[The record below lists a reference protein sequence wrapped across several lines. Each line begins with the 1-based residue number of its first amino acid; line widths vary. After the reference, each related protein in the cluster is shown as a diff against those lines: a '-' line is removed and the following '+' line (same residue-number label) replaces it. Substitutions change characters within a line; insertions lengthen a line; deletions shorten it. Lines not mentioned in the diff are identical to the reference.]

1 MTRIVIYAA
10 LLAAVSAYAFLR
22 GRSDERIAAAVCVV
36 ASLVSVA
43 LLGPVRQRYSGVETG
58 VLIVDL
64 ATLAAFTWIA
74 LKSERFWPLW
84 ISGLQLTTTMGH
96 LLKAVDANL
105 IPLAYGAALR
115 SWSYPILIIVAVGTW
130 RGERRRRRHRVPV
143 PA

>member
-1 MTRIVIYAA
+1 MTRILIYAA

-22 GRSDERIAAAVCVV
+22 GRSDERIAAAVCVI

-96 LLKAVDANL
+96 LLKAVDSNL

-130 RGERRRRRHRVPV
+130 RGERRRRHPV
-143 PA
+143 PAPA

>member
-1 MTRIVIYAA
+1 MTRILIYAA

-22 GRSDERIAAAVCVV
+22 GRSDERIAAAVCVI

-96 LLKAVDANL
+96 LLKAVDSNL

-130 RGERRRRRHRVPV
+130 RGERRRRHTV
-143 PA
+143 PAPA

>member
-1 MTRIVIYAA
+1 VI
-10 LLAAVSAYAFLR
+10 
-22 GRSDERIAAAVCVV
+22 

-96 LLKAVDANL
+96 LLKAVDSNL

-130 RGERRRRRHRVPV
+130 RGERRRRHPV
-143 PA
+143 PAPA

>member
-1 MTRIVIYAA
+1 MTRILIYAA
-10 LLAAVSAYAFLR
+10 LLAAVSAYAFMR
-22 GRSDERIAAAVCVV
+22 GRSDERIAAAVCVI

-96 LLKAVDANL
+96 LLKAVDSNL

-130 RGERRRRRHRVPV
+130 RGEHRRRHPV
-143 PA
+143 PAPA

>member
-1 MTRIVIYAA
+1 MTRILIYAA
-10 LLAAVSAYAFLR
+10 LLAAVSAYAFMR
-22 GRSDERIAAAVCVV
+22 GRSDERIAAAVCVI

-96 LLKAVDANL
+96 LLKAVDSNL

-130 RGERRRRRHRVPV
+130 RGERRRRQPV
-143 PA
+143 PSPA

>member
-1 MTRIVIYAA
+1 MTRILIYAA
-10 LLAAVSAYAFLR
+10 LLAAVSAYAFMR
-22 GRSDERIAAAVCVV
+22 GRSDERIAAAVCVI

-64 ATLAAFTWIA
+64 ATLAAFTWLA

-96 LLKAVDANL
+96 LLKAVDSNL

-130 RGERRRRRHRVPV
+130 RGEHRRRHPV
-143 PA
+143 PAPA